1 MARGLRITR
10 GMNGN
15 RPYQATGHI
24 PTNGS
29 KPQQEQ
35 GVPTSDNSE
44 VRRSDHPNGVVPVSR
59 RPRVPRAE
67 LRQTAAAL
75 GSPYFDEH
83 QAAAFLLVATST
95 LQNWRLAGRGPR
107 YRKFGSRVLYTRED
121 LIAWAECH
129 IRTSTSDAISPDA

>member
-1 MARGLRITR
+1 MARALRIAH

-15 RPYQATGHI
+15 RPYLATGHI
-24 PTNGS
+24 PTDVAT
-29 KPQQEQ
+29 PQQELEA
-35 GVPTSDNSE
+35 TSSDREE
-44 VRRSDHPNGVVPVSR
+44 VRRPDHAVGVVPAGR

-129 IRTSTSDAISPDA
+129 IRTSTSDAIQL